1 MVKPVDLQDNLSKTE
16 SLEKIQQ
23 LQKSTPEEAQKQFAQ
38 EMARKIS
45 EGKTKVADL
54 PQADKIIIHRGRK
67 EKKRKEKKFK
77 GRKKQKK
84 KYNDKDSLDKKID
97 YIA

>member
-45 EGKTKVADL
+45 EGKTKAADL

-67 EKKRKEKKFK
+67 EKKRKEQKFK

>member
-23 LQKSTPEEAQKQFAQ
+23 LQKSTPEEAQKQFAH
-38 EMARKIS
+38 EMAKKIS
-45 EGKTKVADL
+45 EGKTRVADL
-54 PQADKIIIHRGRK
+54 PQADKIIIHRGKK
-67 EKKRKEKKFK
+67 EKKRKEQKYK
-77 GRKKQKK
+77 GSKKQNK
-84 KYNDKDSLDKKID
+84 KYDSKDSSNKKID